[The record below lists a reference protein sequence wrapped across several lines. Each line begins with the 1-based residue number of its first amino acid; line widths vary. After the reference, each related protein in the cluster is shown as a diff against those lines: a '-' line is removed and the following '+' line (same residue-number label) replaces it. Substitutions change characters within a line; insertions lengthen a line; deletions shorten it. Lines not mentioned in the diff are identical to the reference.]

1 MKTLDEIAIECQ
13 TDRASVFTR
22 TYGKPHDY
30 ARHYDKV
37 FTPLRDEP
45 VKLLEIGVGGGEGAL
60 MWLDYFANPQTHVF
74 GVDNIQSTCPFNT
87 PGRLEQGEVGKYT
100 FVHGDQGKPEFWG
113 KFITD
118 NGGDFD
124 AVVDDGSHINT
135 DIITTFI
142 SLWQHVKPGGFYA
155 IEDLATGYGG
165 DSFFVKPNL
174 PSHIDF
180 LKGKLDELNR
190 GVSDIDSIYWAKE
203 LAIIR
208 KKL

>member
-1 MKTLDEIAIECQ
+1 MMTLNEIAVMHQ
-13 TDRASVFTR
+13 TDRASEFSR

-37 FTPLRDEP
+37 FSSLRHEP
-45 VKLLEIGVGGGEGAL
+45 VKFLEIGVGGGEGIL
-60 MWLDYFANPQTHVF
+60 MWSYYFDRDGSLIF
-74 GVDNIQSTCPFNT
+74 GVDNQHDTNPFNT
-87 PGRLEQGEVGKYT
+87 PGKFDRYT

-142 SLWQHVKPGGFYA
+142 ALWQHVKPGGFYA

-165 DSFFVKPNL
+165 DSFFVNPNL